1 MTNLSALVGKPVLNI
16 SASRIEGF
24 VYDVYFDEYLKTA
37 VYFCITPTAINTV
50 SKTLLLPCSEAQ
62 GIADAVVIADST
74 KLAYPLDVDLTS
86 LHSGVLGREVF
97 LPNGINKGKIADVLI
112 TNANKISK
120 FKTETDEFT
129 PSVII
134 SIGDVLLLKSAV
146 KQKPRKVTLPRPEK
160 DSPVYILNDTAQVLE
175 IEKTLREAD
184 ANQEA
189 VPAAAV
195 QESLKPISFG
205 AHSAE
210 PVLSNGAF
218 EVLLDGSQAYSYD
231 EEAHTPTRI
240 ICDYEFLLGRTLG
253 ADLCTY
259 TGELIAKQGS
269 LVTDFIVEKA
279 RRAGKLVELTLNSVK
294 QSK

>member
-24 VYDVYFDEYLKTA
+24 VYDVYFDEYLKTV

-86 LHSGVLGREVF
+86 LHNGVLGKEVF
-97 LPNGINKGKIADVLI
+97 LPNGVNKGKIADVLI

-231 EEAHTPTRI
+231 EDAHTPTRI

-269 LVTDFIVEKA
+269 LVTDIIVEKA